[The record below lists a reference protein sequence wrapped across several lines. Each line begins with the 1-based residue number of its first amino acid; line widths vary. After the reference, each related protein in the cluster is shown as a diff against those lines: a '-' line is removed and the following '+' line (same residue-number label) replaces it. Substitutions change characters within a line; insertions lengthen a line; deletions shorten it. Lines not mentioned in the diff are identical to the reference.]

1 MVHGSRLIDGLSLS
15 SGLHATHT
23 LRSNGG
29 GLISH
34 HPFPELDLLPLFISA
49 NLMGKRRH
57 PIVVFIFISLT
68 TSKIEDLFIFTD
80 HQELLFCKLSIYT
93 LCPFAPVGFFS
104 V

>member
-1 MVHGSRLIDGLSLS
+1 MVHGSRLINGLSLS
-15 SGLHATHT
+15 SGLHAAYS
-23 LRSNGG
+23 LSAAMGAV
-29 GLISH
+29 ISH
-34 HPFPELDLLPLFISA
+34 RSFPELDFLPLFISA

-80 HQELLFCKLSIYT
+80 HQDLLFCKLSIYT
-93 LCPFAPVGFFS
+93 LYPFFPVGFFS